1 MYKMTKE
8 QYKNL
13 YDNLVDICLYIVS
26 TKVLIPHFQYHHWVG
41 TVVLT
46 CCEAIE
52 RPSSKEGYCFK
63 LFHPLKESIW
73 STKAGIFLF

>member
-1 MYKMTKE
+1 MKQRYKS
-8 QYKNL
+8 L
-13 YDNLVDICLYIVS
+13 YDDFVENCVY
-26 TKVLIPHFQYHHWVG
+26 KVGITILILRFQYHHWVG

-73 STKAGIFLF
+73 STKAGIILF